1 MIDFLKLLTFD
12 ATLIDYFNSHS
23 LLEWVSNE
31 DRFNHFD
38 NEVINTKTKKQ
49 YKGIYFCFY
58 SNKLEILFKPHY
70 YFNGNLH
77 NANDFT
83 VIDSINIIKEFKSV
97 FNINLMNLKV
107 VNIEYGLNVI
117 SSIDIKDLI
126 TYLAYHEKNE
136 FRTDVGLPYSKKS
149 YRINKNG
156 RANQYKIIKAYAKG
170 LQFPKFSDINTF
182 RFEVK
187 SKESKYIKELRV
199 QTLNDLLNKDVY
211 VLMADNII
219 KEFEKVLILDNHTDI
234 KILSIEDQLKLNDY
248 LNPHAWYKFI
258 NQSRNVFSKN
268 KTRYNNLIDKTGD
281 HLKKQLERIIIE
293 KLEVLK
299 RGAISTPREN
309 INMGANSTVYIDGN
323 CTLNEIK
330 KTNNLSSVKNSICPV
345 SGLSLCNEKEGAKY
359 ALTTTL
365 KKLKETAPETF
376 ELVKINLLK
385 KSRGKPKFEQSEI
398 SHLAKQI
405 RNEYYNPFKIK
416 RQGYKKP
423 LNYFQ
428 HSQLNILITLGI

>member
-12 ATLIDYFNSHS
+12 AALIDYFNSNR

-83 VIDSINIIKEFKSV
+83 AIDSINIIKEFKTT

-136 FRTDVGLPYSKKS
+136 FRTDIGLPYSKKS
-149 YRINKNG
+149 YRIDKNG

-170 LQFPKFSDINTF
+170 IQFPKFTDINTF

-187 SKESKYIKELRV
+187 SKESKYIRELGV
-199 QTLNDLLNKDVY
+199 KTLSDLLNKDVY

-234 KILSIEDQLKLNDY
+234 KILSIEDQLKLNGY

-258 NQSRNVFSKN
+258 NQSRNVFAKN

-281 HLKKQLERIIIE
+281 HLKKQLEKIIIE

-299 RGAISTPREN
+299 RGAISTPKEN
-309 INMGANSTVYIDGN
+309 SKKGAISTVYIDGN

-330 KTNNLSSVKNSICPV
+330 NLKDCSNTKNSICLITGFNIEMQKDN
-345 SGLSLCNEKEGAKY
+345 SILLSHTGLKY
-359 ALTTTL
+359 YHTTD
-365 KKLKETAPETF
+365 KR
-376 ELVKINLLK
+376 I
-385 KSRGKPKFEQSEI
+385 FEQIKRTYLSKKWFNSNFEI
-398 SHLAKQI
+398 QIKEIAHNI
-405 RNEYYNPFKIK
+405 RNKSNNRNIK
-416 RQGYKKP
+416 QKRIYHPQ
-423 LNYFQ
+423 
-428 HSQLNILITLGI
+428 QLNILELINIKH